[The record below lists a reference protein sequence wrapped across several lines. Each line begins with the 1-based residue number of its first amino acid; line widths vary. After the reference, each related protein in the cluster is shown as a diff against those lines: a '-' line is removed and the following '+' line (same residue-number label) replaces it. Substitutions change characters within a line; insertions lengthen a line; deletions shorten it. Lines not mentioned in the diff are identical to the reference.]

1 MLQIISLVDIT
12 PSGKRSWTWSW
23 TASGSL
29 PTTAT
34 RSQDHL
40 HLGVCLSRKSE
51 SFWTI
56 SPSEAQDSKASAS
69 TTHAAAEQDPALA
82 ASCWRGRRGMC
93 RKGADSHF
101 LQFSG
106 PSKGVMRKIL
116 SARKAVRGLWQEEQD
131 LLHRVVL
138 PSGGYCRRRAVQH
151 SPVRAFSP
159 GAHRCDHHAPRMIF
173 ATTFIHALFVC
184 SPNDDASQT
193 QPRYDNEALYDICRR
208 QLASCWMGR
217 ISCVPDF
224 ANSVALGGFDTR

>member
-29 PTTAT
+29 LTTAT
-34 RSQDHL
+34 CLQAHL
-40 HLGVCLSRKSE
+40 LLCVCLSRLVNPNR
-51 SFWTI
+51 FGRFRHPRHRTPRLLRLQRMRRRNRIRPWL
-56 SPSEAQDSKASAS
+56 PHAGEAVGGC
-69 TTHAAAEQDPALA
+69 AE
-82 ASCWRGRRGMC
+82 RGV
-93 RKGADSHF
+93 DSHF
-101 LQFSG
+101 FYSCKVSAPRQRG
-106 PSKGVMRKIL
+106 MRKIL

-173 ATTFIHALFVC
+173 ATTFIHARFVC
-184 SPNDDASQT
+184 RAQT
-193 QPRYDNEALYDICRR
+193 TMPARPSRGTTTRLCMI
-208 QLASCWMGR
+208 
-217 ISCVPDF
+217 F
-224 ANSVALGGFDTR
+224 AAGSLLHVGLVG